1 MVSAVQGITSRIFY
15 VAPFDLG
22 EMIVLGVTFG
32 RFCSAP
38 GKLSLP
44 IPARYLAANSDTFEN
59 TLALWDASASARIC
73 VKLTRVPR
81 SADTALESGTEEFLE
96 IFRLRKSQLTSTLS
110 SHIPSIAK
118 IATAKKLHITTSVIG
133 GHYCCSSVSTD

>member
-81 SADTALESGTEEFLE
+81 SADTALESGTEGFLE
-96 IFRLRKSQLTSTLS
+96 IFRSCGNRNSPPRFRRIFHLL
-110 SHIPSIAK
+110 P
-118 IATAKKLHITTSVIG
+118 KLLPLKNYILPHL
-133 GHYCCSSVSTD
+133 